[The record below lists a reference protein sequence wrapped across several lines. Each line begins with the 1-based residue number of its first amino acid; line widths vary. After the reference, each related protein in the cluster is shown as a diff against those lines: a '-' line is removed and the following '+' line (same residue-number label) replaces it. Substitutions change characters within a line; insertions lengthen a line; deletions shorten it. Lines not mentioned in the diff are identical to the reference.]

1 MVHTVKV
8 KDVIYSSDVRC
19 IVKTNQYGLFQVH
32 RSFPHKIWYIIE
44 CFLVQG
50 GGVGSAC
57 CGPRPQTIV
66 WSNTINNSLKNFLL
80 KTKHIY
86 NNSLEYII
94 HLIQSVCIASTL
106 FVKVKSKCCVIYHT
120 SCMDRRPQCIVSMPK
135 RHHRAASRLAN
146 ATTEVRTLTQQ
157 HTILIDCVLI
167 LHQIL

>member
-1 MVHTVKV
+1 MV
-8 KDVIYSSDVRC
+8 YS
-19 IVKTNQYGLFQVH
+19 KYTGLFLIKFGILLSVFWC
-32 RSFPHKIWYIIE
+32 RVE
-44 CFLVQG
+44 VLVLL
-50 GGVGSAC
+50 C

-157 HTILIDCVLI
+157 HTILIDCVL
-167 LHQIL
+167 LLQQRL